1 MGRPRRSLAQRS
13 VAAKELSVQPKA
25 PKETS
30 IKKDRRQPLPTQ
42 TRRSSPTRSE
52 TACAG
57 PCRSNGCWLAPF
69 PPQPAR
75 PPWQTTASPCLLPL
89 WIGCPGLKYAFSS
102 KKQAPANRSAP
113 SRHFS
118 LTCWPERTGPPGT
131 GRCAPPVAAR
141 RRDAGGL
148 RSAAG
153 RRSTPCACC
162 KNCETDRPAPSGRK

>member
-1 MGRPRRSLAQRS
+1 MGRPRRSLEQRS

-52 TACAG
+52 TACSG

-89 WIGCPGLKYAFSS
+89 WIGWPGLKYAFSS
-102 KKQAPANRSAP
+102 KKQAPANRSVPISPFFTHMLAGADRP
-113 SRHFS
+113 TRHRP
-118 LTCWPERTGPPGT
+118 LRTT
-131 GRCAPPVAAR
+131 R
-141 RRDAGGL
+141 
-148 RSAAG
+148 RSAPQRC
-153 RRSTPCACC
+153 RRTALSCRSSVNTLCLL
-162 KNCETDRPAPSGRK
+162 